1 MPKFTPREGFQEAF
15 ETYVKVVQE
24 VYDSYFKQNLP
35 NLTLINVLVEPK
47 GRRYKKVVTDNGV
60 QRMVHSFV
68 EIETGYIFKPA
79 SWKAPAKHARGSI
92 FVNEG
97 RDALTPQ
104 GSVHYLR

>member
-1 MPKFTPREGFQEAF
+1 MPKFVPCEDFQEAF
-15 ETYVKVVQE
+15 ETYVKVVRE
-24 VYDSYFKQNLP
+24 VYDTYFRNSFP
-35 NLTLINVLVEPK
+35 GIEPPMVEVEPK

-92 FVNEG
+92 FENEG

-104 GSVHYLR
+104 GGVHYLR

>member
-1 MPKFTPREGFQEAF
+1 MSKFTPREGFQEAF

-24 VYDSYFKQNLP
+24 VYDTYFRNSFPGMKP
-35 NLTLINVLVEPK
+35 PVVEVEPK
-47 GRRYKKVVTDNGV
+47 GRRYKKVVTDDGN
-60 QRMVHSFV
+60 QRWVHSFV